1 MCIHIREQHVKEAS
15 AKIKELRNKKD
26 EIAEEKEKVFSCNKV
41 LSCAIEKVTD
51 AYSNLSVGFISGGE
65 PFCEGG
71 QFRNSGGLSS
81 QIKNMQNIAS
91 ELDARQEEL
100 QKMIS
105 LIWEEIIEQQMII
118 NDPPDTGD
126 CEACRI
132 KNQVVYD
139 HRNYNGSSIKNVALL
154 K

>member
-1 MCIHIREQHVKEAS
+1 MCIHIREQHAAEAR
-15 AKIKELRNKKD
+15 AKMKELRDKKS
-26 EIAEEKEKVFSCNKV
+26 EFAEEKEKVFSCNEV
-41 LSCAIEKVTD
+41 ISCAIEKATD

-71 QFRNSGGLSS
+71 NFSNSGGLSS
-81 QIKNMQNIAS
+81 QIKTMQNIAS
-91 ELDARQEEL
+91 ELETREEEL
-100 QKMIS
+100 QKMID
-105 LIWEEIIEQQMII
+105 LIDIDITEQQMVI

>member
-1 MCIHIREQHVKEAS
+1 MCIHIKEQHVKEAS

-41 LSCAIEKVTD
+41 LSCAIEKAAD
-51 AYSNLSVGFISGGE
+51 ANSNLSDGFISGGK

-71 QFRNSGGLSS
+71 QFSNSGGLSS
-81 QIKNMQNIAS
+81 QIEKMQNIAN
-91 ELDARQEEL
+91 ELEARQEEL

-105 LIWEEIIEQQMII
+105 MISEEITEQQMII

-132 KNQVVYD
+132 TNQVVYD
-139 HRNYNGSSIKNVALL
+139 HRNYSGSSIKNVSLI